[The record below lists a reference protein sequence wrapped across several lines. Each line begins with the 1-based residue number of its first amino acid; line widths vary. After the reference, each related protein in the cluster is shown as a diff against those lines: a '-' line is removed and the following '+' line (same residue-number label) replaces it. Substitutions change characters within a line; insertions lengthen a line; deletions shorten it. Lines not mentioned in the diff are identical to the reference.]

1 MNLYATAFTYLL
13 MYSFVFKYLHILDAK
28 DVNRL
33 DFYLDAF
40 RARQD
45 YAEAEMKKLEVN
57 NGCNF

>member
-1 MNLYATAFTYLL
+1 MNLYATTFTYLL

-40 RARQD
+40 KARQD
-45 YAEAEMKKLEVN
+45 YAEIKKLEVN
-57 NGCNF
+57 NDCNF